1 MSQTPKP
8 LNTLD
13 YVQMLLEKSS
23 KTIMTRENT
32 NENRVHLYG
41 VGQYWAA
48 FDKSAFLLEKMTD
61 DDDYVSIIRLKDYPF
76 PILMHC
82 VHYEKVK
89 GLCRKHIMAK
99 KSLEYLQLMTHPI
112 DQQSY
117 SEWYR
122 EYAIDED
129 IDELLND

>member
-1 MSQTPKP
+1 MSQVVRS

-23 KTIMTRENT
+23 KSIITREST

-41 VGQYWAA
+41 AGQYWAA

-61 DDDYVSIIRLKDYPF
+61 EESYASVIRLKNYPL
-76 PILMHC
+76 PLLMHC

-89 GLCRKHIMAK
+89 GLCRKHVMAK
-99 KSLEYLQLMTHPI
+99 KSLEYLQLLTHPI
-112 DQQSY
+112 DSQSY
-117 SEWYR
+117 NEWYR
-122 EYAIDED
+122 RYTVDEQ
-129 IDELLND
+129 